1 MAKVASVEGDS
12 PTVKGGVGG
21 PKKERRGAIAP
32 QREREE
38 DGEVRAEMWIDN
50 KGTPLSPKIFTIFI
64 YIMYII
70 FILRNTKNNYFF
82 K

>member
-21 PKKERRGAIAP
+21 RKKERRGAIAP

-50 KGTPLSPKIFTIFI
+50 KGTPQPLPQNFHNI
-64 YIMYII
+64 YIYYVYYI
-70 FILRNTKNNYFF
+70 YFE
-82 K
+82 KY